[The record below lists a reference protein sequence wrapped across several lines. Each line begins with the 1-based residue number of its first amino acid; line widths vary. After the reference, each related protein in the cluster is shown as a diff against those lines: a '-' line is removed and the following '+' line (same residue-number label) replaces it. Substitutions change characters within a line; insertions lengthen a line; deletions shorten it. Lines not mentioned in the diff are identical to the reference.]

1 MAAGVALGLTDPGV
15 PDQGGAHRLC
25 PRQDAPALTEAAKPP
40 NPFMF
45 NDVALGCRLRLIAA
59 ADVVSRTWG
68 GCKSRVRS
76 LFLNFYHGESLRATK
91 GHGGLPCCIIG
102 N

>member
-25 PRQDAPALTEAAKPP
+25 PRQDAPALTEAAKPR

-45 NDVALGCRLRLIAA
+45 TDVTHGCRF
-59 ADVVSRTWG
+59 V
-68 GCKSRVRS
+68 
-76 LFLNFYHGESLRATK
+76 
-91 GHGGLPCCIIG
+91 
-102 N
+102 